1 MKWWLSEIY
10 ASDACVRRIH
20 PLAGALG
27 RRTRA
32 NLCFF
37 QANTYNTIAAHRL
50 AQYRR
55 KYSML

>member
-1 MKWWLSEIY
+1 MGWWLSEIY
-10 ASDACVRRIH
+10 ASDADAQRIH

-37 QANTYNTIAAHRL
+37 QATTYNTIVAHRL
-50 AQYRR
+50 AQFRC
-55 KYSML
+55 KYSMR